1 MFRQRHP
8 PGLFVLFFT
17 EMWERFSF
25 YTMAAVFMLYMKD
38 ESNGHPFLQDNASII
53 NGLYLGTVYF
63 TPFFGGM
70 LADQKWGYRLSILVG
85 ALVMGLGQ
93 FLLGVDQIAFFFAG
107 LVCLVI
113 GNGLFKPNI
122 STLVGKLYPANDP
135 RLDNAYTLFYMGIN
149 LGAFAA
155 PLVAGPLRV
164 HYGYHTAF
172 AFAGVGMGLSLLI
185 FLPWQHHLVFTT
197 NDPKQAVPDPHV
209 PPLVQRERHFALVV
223 IFVLVAL
230 FWMAFKQNANTFP
243 LWAKDCTDRTP
254 PEWMSGATVLLD
266 KSGAFAPEVFSSINP
281 LFVILFSP
289 LLVGFWGV
297 LRARGWEPST
307 PAKVALGMVLGAAA
321 FGVLAIGGLN
331 GGDSPGVRVSMAYLI
346 GAYAILTLGELC
358 LSPMGLSLVS
368 KLAAPKQRSAWMG
381 GWFVATAVGGY
392 LSGIVGLLWKPWP
405 HSQFFGFLAGTS
417 LFAALLLLLFFRRL
431 RDAIPG
437 ARPVALPEDTD
448 TGFSS
453 TIVHATERTA
463 VTGIPPSSSLKRE
476 RYCNSAP
483 GLTLNW
489 PFSSKVP

>member
-8 PGLFVLFFT
+8 PGLAVLFFT

-38 ESNGHPFLQDNASII
+38 KGNGHPFLQNNASLI
-53 NGLYLGTVYF
+53 NGLYIGTVYF
-63 TPFFGGM
+63 TPFFGGL

-85 ALVMGLGQ
+85 AIVMGLGQ

-107 LVCLVI
+107 LVCLVL

-155 PLVAGPLRV
+155 PLVAGFLRV
-164 HYGYHTAF
+164 RYGYHVAF
-172 AFAGVGMGLSLLI
+172 ASAGVGMGLSLLV
-185 FLPWQHHLVFTT
+185 FLPFQNYLVFTPT
-197 NDPKQAVPDPHV
+197 DPKQLVPDAEV
-209 PPLVQRERHFALVV
+209 PPAVQTERHFALVV
-223 IFVLVAL
+223 IFVLVAF

-254 PEWMSGATVLLD
+254 PEWLAGATWLD
-266 KSGAFAPEVFSSINP
+266 AEGKFVPEYFASINP

-289 LLVGFWGV
+289 IMVAIWAY

-307 PAKVALGMVLGAAA
+307 PAKVSIGMVLGAGA

-331 GGDSPGVRVSMAYLI
+331 GGDTPGTRMSMAYLI
-346 GAYAILTLGELC
+346 GAYALLTVGELC

-392 LSGIVGLLWKPWP
+392 LSGLVGMLWEPWP
-405 HSQFFGFLAGTS
+405 HSRFFTLLAMTS
-417 LFAALLLLLFFRRL
+417 MFASLLLLLFFRRL
-431 RDAIPG
+431 RNAMPA
-437 ARPVALPEDTD
+437 ARSDLPAGNSKEA
-448 TGFSS
+448 S
-453 TIVHATERTA
+453 TVVHAADRTA
-463 VTGIPPSSSLKRE
+463 VVASKPTQIPLEPEPR
-476 RYCNSAP
+476 
-483 GLTLNW
+483 
-489 PFSSKVP
+489 